1 MRFLLR
7 DVLYGIRL
15 LRRSPAFT
23 SLAAAI
29 IALGIGAATAIFS
42 LIYGVVLN
50 ALPFHDA
57 DRLMAIWADF
67 SKSGGNRRAY
77 IAPADYFDWKERS
90 RSFTGMTAYR
100 NTNRT
105 FTALDQPV
113 TPLAQEVPADY
124 FDVLG
129 VQAMRGRTFVAGE
142 DRSGPDSV
150 AVISYRLWKSLF
162 NGSEDAIGKS
172 VELDGRAVQ
181 LVGVLPPGFRM
192 PNNSIVTPPD
202 LWIAASFDGQR
213 LERVQRSLVAFGRLK
228 PGISPAQAEA
238 EMASISEQIAREHS
252 QIAAAPRAWARPIR
266 EDMTGEFRG
275 AFLLLLGAVGIML
288 LIACANV
295 ANLLLARTAGRA
307 REVALRTALG
317 ASRAAVVR
325 QMLTESAL
333 LALIGGAGGVLVAQF
348 SIGPLLALIPAAAG
362 LPFAE
367 NVQINLPVLAFAMV
381 LSLLTALFFGLAP
394 ARQALGAS
402 LVESLKEGG
411 RSRSGGRE
419 GARWRNALIVLEVGL
434 SIVLLTGAGL
444 MIQTF
449 WRLSNLN
456 PGYDATRVLNV
467 RNSLRGETY
476 ATAEARRNHFA
487 TAAAKLAAI
496 PGVESVSAVSF
507 PPPIDP
513 FAPAHFT
520 LAGEA
525 SDAGRDYTAS
535 PLVILPRYFE
545 TLRNPILSGRGITEA
560 DTADSP
566 RVAVVTREL
575 AHRYFANRDPVGRSI
590 RLSGALGR
598 GVAHRGGCGGHCRQ
612 RQPSGAAAGGVRS
625 ARAGSGR
632 HDEFPSAHACR
643 AGHPGPDR
651 RAYLVEHGPSDE
663 RLSHH
668 DSGAGG
674 RRGPLAEPL
683 HDDFADAVCGA
694 GADTGHRGNL
704 RRDFVPDAAA
714 NARDRHPHG
723 VRGAARRRAAHGDR
737 TRSGDGGGGGGVR
750 NCRVARGRP
759 VARLATVRSRR
770 HRPAHAG
777 RGLGAGASGR
787 GRGVRRACDA
797 RRVGGARGRIAQ
809 GLAASQCRCA
819 RRGATGFRAWR
830 GKRSWALLSVSRVIR
845 SPPFS
850 QGTIVRRHAAHP
862 RNKARPI

>member
-50 ALPFHDA
+50 ALPFRDA
-57 DRLMAIWADF
+57 DRLMAIWSDF

-90 RSFTGMTAYR
+90 RSFTAMTAYR

-113 TPLAQEVPADY
+113 TPLAHEVPADY

-129 VQAMRGRTFVAGE
+129 VQALRGRTFVAGE

-150 AVISYRLWKSLF
+150 AVISYSLWKSLF

-228 PGISPAQAEA
+228 PGVSPAQAEA

-266 EDMTGEFRG
+266 EDMIGEFRG

-295 ANLLLARTAGRA
+295 ANLLLARAAGRA
-307 REVALRTALG
+307 LEVALRTALG
-317 ASRAAVVR
+317 ASRAAIVR

-333 LALIGGAGGVLVAQF
+333 LALIGGAAGILVAQF

-367 NVQINLPVLAFAMV
+367 NVQINLPVLAFAMA
-381 LSLLTALFFGLAP
+381 LSLLTALLFGLAP
-394 ARQALGAS
+394 ARQALHAS

-411 RSRSGGRE
+411 RSRTGGRE

-456 PGYDATRVLNV
+456 LGYDATPGTQRAQL
-467 RNSLRGETY
+467 
-476 ATAEARRNHFA
+476 AARRNLRHPRG
-487 TAAAKLAAI
+487 AAQSL
-496 PGVESVSAVSF
+496 
-507 PPPIDP
+507 
-513 FAPAHFT
+513 
-520 LAGEA
+520 
-525 SDAGRDYTAS
+525 RD
-535 PLVILPRYFE
+535 
-545 TLRNPILSGRGITEA
+545 GRGQTGS
-560 DTADSP
+560 DSRSGIGERGELPAPDRSVRTRALHAGGRGVRRRP
-566 RVAVVTREL
+566 RLHGLPPGDPAPIFRDRAQPASERPGNHRGGHRGFAAGGGGDQGTRAPVL
-575 AHRYFANRDPVGRSI
+575 CGSRPGGPVDPVER
-590 RLSGALGR
+590 RAGR
-598 GVAHRGGCGGHCRQ
+598 GVAHRGGCGGHCGQ

-625 ARAGSGR
+625 ARAGAGR

-643 AGHPGPDR
+643 AGHPGPR
-651 RAYLVEHGPSDE
+651 SPSV
-663 RLSHH
+663 
-668 DSGAGG
+668 
-674 RRGPLAEPL
+674 P
-683 HDDFADAVCGA
+683 CGA
-694 GADTGHRGNL
+694 
-704 RRDFVPDAAA
+704 
-714 NARDRHPHG
+714 
-723 VRGAARRRAAHGDR
+723 RA
-737 TRSGDGGGGGGVR
+737 V
-750 NCRVARGRP
+750 
-759 VARLATVRSRR
+759 
-770 HRPAHAG
+770 
-777 RGLGAGASGR
+777 
-787 GRGVRRACDA
+787 
-797 RRVGGARGRIAQ
+797 
-809 GLAASQCRCA
+809 
-819 RRGATGFRAWR
+819 
-830 GKRSWALLSVSRVIR
+830 
-845 SPPFS
+845 
-850 QGTIVRRHAAHP
+850 
-862 RNKARPI
+862 